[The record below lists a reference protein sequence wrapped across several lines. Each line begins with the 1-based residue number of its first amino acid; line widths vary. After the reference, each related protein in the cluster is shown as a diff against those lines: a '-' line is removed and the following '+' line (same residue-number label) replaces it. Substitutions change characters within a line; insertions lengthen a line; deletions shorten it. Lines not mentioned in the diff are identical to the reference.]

1 MVNKSMLTMTEP
13 LTIWGS
19 GFGAGEP
26 VVLILQIDGTSQ
38 RIIGGATGAQV
49 TASAAGT
56 FQISFDQ
63 IGGAAATIDR
73 AVNAQQPLAI
83 HANGSDGARASAP
96 VTIVAARS
104 SASSVAAVLTATTAE
119 PGGETIVRGAGF
131 QSGEAVTLVL
141 AGGVSGTQDSIIGS
155 GFPNASGAFESPVAL
170 SSSLAVGVY
179 TIKAEVGGPN
189 PVASAILVVV
199 QK

>member
-1 MVNKSMLTMTEP
+1 MTEP

-19 GFGAGEP
+19 GFRAGEP

-49 TASAAGT
+49 TASAAGA

-73 AVNAQQPLAI
+73 AINAQQPLAI
-83 HANGSDGARASAP
+83 LGNGSDGSRASTA
-96 VTIVAARS
+96 VTIVASRS
-104 SASSVAAVLTATTAE
+104 SASSVAAVMSATAAE

-131 QSGEAVTLVL
+131 QPGEAVTFVL

-155 GFPNASGAFESPVAL
+155 GFPNASGAFETPVAL
-170 SSSLAVGVY
+170 SSSLAFGVY
-179 TIKAEVGGPN
+179 TIKAEVGGLN
-189 PVASAILVVV
+189 PVASAILIVAD
-199 QK
+199 K